1 MTPDQLGPSFNKAL
15 VSLDVL
21 KVNLLLLIFQQLPPA
36 LAWHLQRCVSCL
48 SRQTNLWLDLASKRF
63 EEGLLIHRDI
73 VEGLELC
80 CKMALPG

>member
-1 MTPDQLGPSFNKAL
+1 MTPDQLGPSFNEAL

-21 KVNLLLLIFQQLPPA
+21 EVNPLLLILQQLPPA

-48 SRQTNLWLDLASKRF
+48 GRHTNLWLDLASKRL

-73 VEGLELC
+73 V
-80 CKMALPG
+80 